1 MAIRLELHRDRCPF
15 YWCRGTRAHARFVVS
30 PTSEPGRM
38 GWFAYLGR
46 RLGGFDS
53 IDSPEPRR
61 AKGGGF
67 ASVVGDNDYASTVGD
82 NVESLAGGSINGAP
96 PADF

>member
-1 MAIRLELHRDRCPF
+1 M
-15 YWCRGTRAHARFVVS
+15 
-30 PTSEPGRM
+30 GR
-38 GWFAYLGR
+38 FAYLGR

-61 AKGGGF
+61 AKGGG
-67 ASVVGDNDYASTVGD
+67 YASAVGD

-96 PADF
+96 PADFDFASIKAAASR